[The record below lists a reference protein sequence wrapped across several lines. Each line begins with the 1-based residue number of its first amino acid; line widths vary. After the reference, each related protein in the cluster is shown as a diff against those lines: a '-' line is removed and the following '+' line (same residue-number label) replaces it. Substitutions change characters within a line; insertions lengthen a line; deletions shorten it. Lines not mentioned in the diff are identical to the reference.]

1 LFSFDL
7 ITIFIFRWLI
17 SVDIKQMDVKYS
29 KLILF
34 AIWIG
39 KQYFYEIKF
48 NKKNSLFELDPE
60 NSSKLF
66 EALESVFT

>member
-1 LFSFDL
+1 M
-7 ITIFIFRWLI
+7 IFIFRWLI
-17 SVDIKQMDVKYS
+17 SVDVKQMDVKYS

-48 NKKNSLFELDPE
+48 NKKTND
-60 NSSKLF
+60 
-66 EALESVFT
+66 FTF